1 MARNDNTKANER
13 QQGRPSKTN
22 SPHRPGGGKPRT
34 TETGGANNGGQA
46 KRMTDKERKRRG

>member
-46 KRMTDKERKRRG
+46 NRMTEKERKI